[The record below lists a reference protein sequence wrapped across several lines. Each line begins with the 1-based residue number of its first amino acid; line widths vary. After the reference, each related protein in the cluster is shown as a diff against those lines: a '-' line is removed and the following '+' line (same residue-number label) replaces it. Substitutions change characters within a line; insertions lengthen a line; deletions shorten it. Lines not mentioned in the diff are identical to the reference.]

1 LSVILILGIFL
12 RDRGRKNM
20 DKTYS
25 GSKQKYS
32 GSKNNEYSMKRIG
45 QKEEGNKEGRK
56 EGKKEGRKEEGIS
69 YNQFVF
75 VDPEYFFLIPHS
87 FFKRIS

>member
-1 LSVILILGIFL
+1 
-12 RDRGRKNM
+12 M

-56 EGKKEGRKEEGIS
+56 EGKKEGRRKEYHIIS
-69 YNQFVF
+69 LCLLIRNI
-75 VDPEYFFLIPHS
+75 FF
-87 FFKRIS
+87 

>member
-1 LSVILILGIFL
+1 
-12 RDRGRKNM
+12 M

-32 GSKNNEYSMKRIG
+32 GSKNNKYSMKRIG

-56 EGKKEGRKEEGIS
+56 EGRRKEYHIIS
-69 YNQFVF
+69 LCLLN
-75 VDPEYFFLIPHS
+75 
-87 FFKRIS
+87 RNISPPAR

>member
-1 LSVILILGIFL
+1 
-12 RDRGRKNM
+12 
-20 DKTYS
+20 
-25 GSKQKYS
+25 
-32 GSKNNEYSMKRIG
+32 MKRIG